1 MKIYRNILFRYL
13 TEKFTHGHSLNYF
26 LSGVLIKGGNL
37 IMLPIV
43 LYYLTQEEYGYF
55 SLISSTILV
64 LHTLLTLNFQSSII
78 RYRNEPNA
86 KLFDFLATN
95 IVLVLI
101 LNLLVGTYLFIYLE
115 DDVRIY
121 GFSAQFIRLSFV
133 AASLGL
139 PMEIY
144 LTLLKSN
151 NRSIEYRNMNLRFR
165 LLSISLTISFIV
177 LLQEEKYLGRFYA
190 LALSGL
196 FLSGYL
202 FYTNHRQIK
211 YPKLKLEYLKYS
223 MLFGLPLI
231 PHLLSSLIIQFS
243 DRVMVNSQRS
253 TFESSQISLIYDI
266 TLIVALVNTAQNT
279 ALAPVFMKHLRNT
292 PNRIENLAVKNSKNL
307 TMVAFILVL
316 FSDLISELLQDF
328 NLVISAHFLRVGV
341 LTKLVM
347 SCYTFMSHYSI
358 YNKRTIFISFVT
370 FFAALINIPLNN
382 VVLAHTSHFNVF
394 YSSLIVAIVIVGLH
408 YLIVRFYY
416 KESTGAILNMLT
428 NVGFL
433 SGIVFVLALTPNY
446 IGDWMKLFLA
456 SFGIMFFY
464 LQKRRA

>member
-1 MKIYRNILFRYL
+1 
-13 TEKFTHGHSLNYF
+13 
-26 LSGVLIKGGNL
+26 
-37 IMLPIV
+37 MLPIV

-86 KLFDFLATN
+86 KLYDFLATN
-95 IVLVLI
+95 IALVLI
-101 LNLLVGTYLFIYLE
+101 LNLLVGSYLFIYLE
-115 DDVRIY
+115 DDVIIY
-121 GFSAQFIRLSFV
+121 GFSAQFIRLTFV

-177 LLQEEKYLGRFYA
+177 LLQEERYLGRFYA

-202 FYTNHRQIK
+202 IYINHRQIK

-223 MLFGLPLI
+223 MLIGLPLI

-243 DRVMVNSQRS
+243 DRVMVNSLRS
-253 TFESSQISLIYDI
+253 SFEASQISLIYDI

-279 ALAPVFMKHLRNT
+279 ALAPVFMKHLRT
-292 PNRIENLAVKNSKNL
+292 APNRIANRAVKSSKNL
-307 TMVAFILVL
+307 TMIAFILVL
-316 FSDLISELLQDF
+316 FSDLISELLQNF
-328 NLVISAHFLRVGV
+328 NLVISSHFLRVGV

-358 YNKRTIFISFVT
+358 YKKRTIFISLVT
-370 FFAALINIPLNN
+370 LGAASINIPLNN
-382 VVLAHTSHFNVF
+382 AFLAHSSHLYVF
-394 YSSLIVAIVIVGLH
+394 YSSLIVAMIIVGLH

-416 KESTGAILNMLT
+416 RENTGAVLNMLT

-433 SGIVFVLALTPNY
+433 AVCVFALTPDH
-446 IGDWMKLFLA
+446 ISDWRKLFVA
-456 SFGIMFFY
+456 SFGILFFY
-464 LQKRRA
+464 IQKRCA